1 MTTVI
6 DVARTR
12 KLRER
17 GGSAFEMVVDSLR
30 LGPGEFV
37 ALLGPSGCGK
47 STVLDMLGL
56 VLSPDSS
63 GRFQIA
69 GRDVADLPESGR
81 AGIRRTMLGYVLQTG
96 GLLPFLSVHDNI
108 ALPCELAGLGDG
120 RDRARR
126 LAEELGIVDQLDK
139 KPAHLSGGQRQRVA
153 IARALVHE
161 PALVLADEP
170 TAAVDVANAAAIART
185 FGDLTRTRGACVVM
199 ATHDENLARSVAD
212 RRFIFHTGAGGAGT
226 VVSRLVEAD

>member
-1 MTTVI
+1 
-6 DVARTR
+6 
-12 KLRER
+12 
-17 GGSAFEMVVDSLR
+17 
-30 LGPGEFV
+30 
-37 ALLGPSGCGK
+37 
-47 STVLDMLGL
+47 
-56 VLSPDSS
+56 
-63 GRFQIA
+63 
-69 GRDVADLPESGR
+69 
-81 AGIRRTMLGYVLQTG
+81 MLGYVLQTG

-185 FGDLTRTRGACVVM
+185 FGDLTKTRGACVVM